1 MQELV
6 LAKEKSA
13 SAWNEASKSMYLLDE
28 QSQKIEELSD
38 QMKELK
44 SFYSTSMQQSASV
57 AATIFNSLDV
67 TPSISCT
74 EPNLPE
80 TVRLGSIDFNRKL
93 IFCRSTWGHFTI
105 VLLRYHP
112 QGAVWNLRKCQLVRL
127 QRLISPVASLS
138 NPVYLFSQKILACLA
153 LTLQQT

>member
-1 MQELV
+1 MQAHGILKIHVKKNVVYRFDFQETMQELV

-44 SFYSTSMQQSASV
+44 SFYSTSMQQSASL
-57 AATIFNSLDV
+57 AA
-67 TPSISCT
+67 PSITCT

-80 TVRLGSIDFNRKL
+80 TVRLGSIDFKHKL
-93 IFCRSTWGHFTI
+93 IF
-105 VLLRYHP
+105 
-112 QGAVWNLRKCQLVRL
+112 
-127 QRLISPVASLS
+127 
-138 NPVYLFSQKILACLA
+138 
-153 LTLQQT
+153 